1 MSSFI
6 DFKSFL
12 VSVLGDFSG
21 FWGSDGLPGSPVGA
35 LGLPW
40 GPNVTPKRL
49 PRGSGGGFGCDFGLP
64 GVPLESPWD
73 CFWES
78 LGNPWDQIHGSDPWI
93 GSMDPIHGSD
103 PWIGSMDRSSN

>member
-1 MSSFI
+1 MSGFI

-12 VSVLGDFSG
+12 VGDFSG

-49 PRGSGGGFGCDFGLP
+49 QRGSGGGFGLDL
-64 GVPLESPWD
+64 
-73 CFWES
+73 ES
-78 LGNPWDQIHGSDPWI
+78 LGHPWRDIFHKKVELFSDPVLGWLLVSLFSRLFI
-93 GSMDPIHGSD
+93 DFV
-103 PWIGSMDRSSN
+103 